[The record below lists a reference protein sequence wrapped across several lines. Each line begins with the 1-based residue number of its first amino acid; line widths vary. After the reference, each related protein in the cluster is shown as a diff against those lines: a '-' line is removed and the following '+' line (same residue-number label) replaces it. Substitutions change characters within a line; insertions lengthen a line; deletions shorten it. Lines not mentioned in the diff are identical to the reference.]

1 MYICKRFANVMYC
14 GTIVGIDFYIN
25 TTRIQNKILYTMNYD
40 VIVIGSGPGG
50 YVAAIKSAQLGF
62 KTAVVERENLGGIC
76 LNWGCIPTKALLKSA
91 QVYNYVSHASNY
103 GVAAQPITPDLEA
116 MVTRSRGVADTMS
129 KGVQFLLKKN
139 KVDVITGTGKVKPG
153 KKVEVTNAEGEV
165 AVYEAIHII
174 IATGARSRNLP
185 NLPQDGKK
193 IIGYREAMTLPQLPK
208 SMVVVGSGAI
218 GSEFA
223 FFYQSIGV
231 QVTLVEFMSNIVPN
245 EDDDVS
251 AQISRSFRKMGMKVM
266 TSSSV
271 EKVDIEGDVC
281 HVTIQTKKGTEVV
294 DADIV
299 LSAVGVITNLEN
311 LGLEE
316 VGIEVERT
324 KIVVDDYYRTNVEGY
339 YAIGDVVHGPALA
352 HVASAEALVC
362 VEKIAGENPTPVNYK
377 NIPGCTY
384 TTPEIAS
391 VGMSEKAAKEAGYEI
406 LVGKFPFTASG
417 KATAAGSRDGFIKI
431 IIDAKTDLIL
441 GAHLCGDNVTE
452 MIAGLVVA
460 RQNGLTA
467 KQVAGSVHPHPTL
480 SEAIMEAIEQ
490 AYGKA
495 VHL

>member
-1 MYICKRFANVMYC
+1 
-14 GTIVGIDFYIN
+14 
-25 TTRIQNKILYTMNYD
+25 MNYD

-116 MVTRSRGVADTMS
+116 MVTRSRGVAETMS

-139 KVDVITGTGKVKPG
+139 NVDVITGTGKVKPG

-165 AVYEAIHII
+165 VIYEASHII

-231 QVTLVEFMSNIVPN
+231 KVTLVEFMPSIVPN
-245 EDDDVS
+245 EDEDVS

-271 EKVDIEGDVC
+271 EKVDIDGDVC

-311 LGLEE
+311 IGLEE

>member
-1 MYICKRFANVMYC
+1 
-14 GTIVGIDFYIN
+14 
-25 TTRIQNKILYTMNYD
+25 MNYD

-62 KTAVVERENLGGIC
+62 KTAVIERENLGGIC

-116 MVTRSRGVADTMS
+116 MVTRSRGVAETMS

-139 KVDVITGTGKVKPG
+139 NVDVIIGTGKVKPG

-165 AVYEAIHII
+165 AIYEASHII

-231 QVTLVEFMSNIVPN
+231 KVTLVEFMPNIVPN
-245 EDDDVS
+245 EDEDVS

-271 EKVDIEGDVC
+271 EKVDIDGDVC

-311 LGLEE
+311 IGLEE